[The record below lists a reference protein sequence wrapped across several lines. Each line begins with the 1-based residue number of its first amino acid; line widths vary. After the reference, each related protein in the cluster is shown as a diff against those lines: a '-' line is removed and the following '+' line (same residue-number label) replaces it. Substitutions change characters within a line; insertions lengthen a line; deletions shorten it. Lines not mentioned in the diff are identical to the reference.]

1 MMMKLNKP
9 IRFLRPSVQILYPK
23 NSERE
28 YYRLLRAMVRMLN
41 KLSLEN
47 IETLKDVLR
56 YDSTDSE
63 RISGKVLEELEV
75 SGVKA
80 EVMSGIKRVMKG
92 VDNTAK
98 DNLRRSFRN
107 CLQVDVFI
115 NDTVLLESV
124 TSEWYSQQSQHV
136 NSIVSTYTDKLATI
150 VSNAVQRGSLYKDVQ
165 KEVKDLYNIT
175 DNRAKFIARNEIGN
189 LNAVTT
195 KRRQEEAGIY
205 CYEWRTSED
214 ERVRAS
220 HAELNGDL
228 FFWNDSKIGEI
239 NGRKIYPAPKL
250 HPGMDY
256 RCRCIAIPIIDL
268 NNWNAAAVTPTG
280 EVKANKRLELSPYE
294 VKEFRFFNKF
304 DDVPDSDRVRK
315 SIIDLDADTGI
326 KFIMPVDL
334 NKKMQ
339 NLTKDELLPQ
349 IANLPEKLRERIKEV
364 RILDIYCPA
373 DEKWIEAYPGF
384 THAYAT
390 AEEYIITFWRNNR
403 EVLPEGRLQEI
414 LLHECG
420 HLLDILYSGVSSRSK
435 WLKAIEEDTK
445 IHGLPVNEYAKNSPE
460 EDFAES
466 IMIYYTY
473 GSKALAKYYPNRH
486 KILKELLKDD

>member
-1 MMMKLNKP
+1 MKQNNQIK
-9 IRFLRPSVQILYPK
+9 FLRPTVKILYPK
-23 NSERE
+23 SSERE
-28 YYRLLRAMVRMLN
+28 YYRLLRAVVRMLN
-41 KLSLEN
+41 KLSVEAV
-47 IETLKDVLR
+47 ETLKNDILR
-56 YDSTDSE
+56 NDTADSE
-63 RISGKVLEELEV
+63 RIAGKVLKEIEV
-75 SGVKA
+75 SGVKI
-80 EVMSGIKRVMKG
+80 EVMSEIKRIMQG

-98 DNLRRSFRN
+98 SNLRRSFKN

-115 NDTVLLESV
+115 NDTGLLETV
-124 TSEWYSQQSQHV
+124 TSEWYSQQSQHI

-150 VSNAVQRGSLYKDVQ
+150 VSNAVQRGYLYKDVQ
-165 KEVKDLYNIT
+165 KEIKDLYNIT

-189 LNAVTT
+189 FNAIATQ
-195 KRRQEEAGIY
+195 KRQEEAGIY

-220 HAELNGDL
+220 HAELNGNL
-228 FFWNDSKIGEI
+228 FFWHESKVGEI

-268 NNWNAAAVTPTG
+268 NNWNAAVVTPIG
-280 EVKANKRLELSPYE
+280 EVKANNRLELRPYE

-304 DDVPDSDRVRK
+304 EDVQDSERVRK

-349 IANLPEKLRERIKEV
+349 IANLPKKLRERIKEV

-403 EVLPEGRLQEI
+403 EALPEGRLQEI

>member
-1 MMMKLNKP
+1 MMKLNKP

-115 NDTVLLESV
+115 NDTVLLESE

>member
-1 MMMKLNKP
+1 MMKLNKP

-280 EVKANKRLELSPYE
+280 EVKVNKRLELSPYE

>member
-1 MMMKLNKP
+1 
-9 IRFLRPSVQILYPK
+9 
-23 NSERE
+23 
-28 YYRLLRAMVRMLN
+28 MVRMLN

-334 NKKMQ
+334 NKKVQ

-349 IANLPEKLRERIKEV
+349 IAKLPEKLRERIKEV

-403 EVLPEGRLQEI
+403 EALPEGRLQEI

>member
-1 MMMKLNKP
+1 MKLNKP

>member
-1 MMMKLNKP
+1 MMKLNKP

-23 NSERE
+23 SSERE

-304 DDVPDSDRVRK
+304 DDVPDSGRVRK
-315 SIIDLDADTGI
+315 SIIYLDADTGI

-339 NLTKDELLPQ
+339 NLTKDELVATDRK
-349 IANLPEKLRERIKEV
+349 IA
-364 RILDIYCPA
+364 
-373 DEKWIEAYPGF
+373 
-384 THAYAT
+384 
-390 AEEYIITFWRNNR
+390 
-403 EVLPEGRLQEI
+403 
-414 LLHECG
+414 
-420 HLLDILYSGVSSRSK
+420 
-435 WLKAIEEDTK
+435 
-445 IHGLPVNEYAKNSPE
+445 
-460 EDFAES
+460 
-466 IMIYYTY
+466 
-473 GSKALAKYYPNRH
+473 
-486 KILKELLKDD
+486 

>member
-1 MMMKLNKP
+1 M
-9 IRFLRPSVQILYPK
+9 
-23 NSERE
+23 
-28 YYRLLRAMVRMLN
+28 
-41 KLSLEN
+41 
-47 IETLKDVLR
+47 
-56 YDSTDSE
+56 
-63 RISGKVLEELEV
+63 LEELEV

>member
-1 MMMKLNKP
+1 MMKQNNQ
-9 IRFLRPSVQILYPK
+9 IRFLQPTVKILYPES
-23 NSERE
+23 SERE

-80 EVMSGIKRVMKG
+80 EVISGIKRVMKG

-107 CLQVDVFI
+107 CLRVDVFI
-115 NDTVLLESV
+115 NDTGLLESV
-124 TSEWYSQQSQHV
+124 TAEWYSQQSQHV
-136 NSIVSTYTDKLATI
+136 NSIVSNYTDKLATI
-150 VSNAVQRGSLYKDVQ
+150 ISNAVQRGSLYKDVQ
-165 KEVKDLYNIT
+165 KEVKNLYNIT

-214 ERVRAS
+214 ERVRVS

-228 FFWNDSKIGEI
+228 FFWHDSKVGEI

-268 NNWNAAAVTPTG
+268 NNWNAAVVTPIG

-304 DDVPDSDRVRK
+304 DDVPEIDRVRK

-326 KFIMPVDL
+326 KFIVPTDL
-334 NKKMQ
+334 DKNLQ

-349 IANLPEKLRERIKEV
+349 IANLPKKLRERIKEV

-403 EVLPEGRLQEI
+403 EALPEGRLQEI

-420 HLLDILYSGVSSRSK
+420 HLLDILYGGVSSRSK

>member
-1 MMMKLNKP
+1 MKLNKP

-205 CYEWRTSED
+205 CYECRTSED

>member
-1 MMMKLNKP
+1 
-9 IRFLRPSVQILYPK
+9 
-23 NSERE
+23 
-28 YYRLLRAMVRMLN
+28 MLN

-334 NKKMQ
+334 NKKVQ

-349 IANLPEKLRERIKEV
+349 IAKLPEKLRERIKEV

-403 EVLPEGRLQEI
+403 EALPEGRLQEI

>member
-1 MMMKLNKP
+1 MMKLNKP
-9 IRFLRPSVQILYPK
+9 IRFLRTSVQILYPK
-23 NSERE
+23 SSERE

-373 DEKWIEAYPGF
+373 DEKWIEAYQGF

-403 EVLPEGRLQEI
+403 EALPEGRLQEI

>member
-1 MMMKLNKP
+1 MKLNKP
-9 IRFLRPSVQILYPK
+9 IRFLRTSVQILYPK
-23 NSERE
+23 SSERE

-349 IANLPEKLRERIKEV
+349 IAKLPEKLRERIKEV

-403 EVLPEGRLQEI
+403 EALPEGRLQEI

>member
-1 MMMKLNKP
+1 MKLNKP

-228 FFWNDSKIGEI
+228 FCWNDSKIGEI
-239 NGRKIYPAPKL
+239 YGRKIYPAPKL

>member
-1 MMMKLNKP
+1 MKLNKP
-9 IRFLRPSVQILYPK
+9 IRFLRTSVQILYPK
-23 NSERE
+23 SSERE

-304 DDVPDSDRVRK
+304 DGVPDSDRVRK

-349 IANLPEKLRERIKEV
+349 IAKLPEKLRERIKEV

-403 EVLPEGRLQEI
+403 EALPEGRLQEI

>member
-1 MMMKLNKP
+1 
-9 IRFLRPSVQILYPK
+9 
-23 NSERE
+23 
-28 YYRLLRAMVRMLN
+28 MLFR
-41 KLSLEN
+41 S
-47 IETLKDVLR
+47 DVLR

-326 KFIMPVDL
+326 KFIIPVDL

-339 NLTKDELLPQ
+339 NLTKNELLPQ
-349 IANLPEKLRERIKEV
+349 IAKLPEKLRERIKEV

-403 EVLPEGRLQEI
+403 EALPEGRLQEI

>member
-1 MMMKLNKP
+1 MMKQNNQ
-9 IRFLRPSVQILYPK
+9 IRFLQPTVKILYPES
-23 NSERE
+23 SERE

-75 SGVKA
+75 SGVKD
-80 EVMSGIKRVMKG
+80 EVISGIKRVMKG

-98 DNLRRSFRN
+98 DNLSRSFRN

-115 NDTVLLESV
+115 NDTGFLESV

-150 VSNAVQRGSLYKDVQ
+150 ISNAVQRGSLYKDVQ
-165 KEVKDLYNIT
+165 KEVKNLYNIT

-214 ERVRAS
+214 ERVRVS

-228 FFWNDSKIGEI
+228 FFWHDSKVGEI
-239 NGRKIYPAPKL
+239 NGRKIYPASKL

-268 NNWNAAAVTPTG
+268 NNWNAAVVTPIG

-304 DDVPDSDRVRK
+304 DDVPEIDRVRK
-315 SIIDLDADTGI
+315 SIIDLDAYTGI
-326 KFIMPVDL
+326 KFIVPTDL
-334 NKKMQ
+334 DKNLQ

-349 IANLPEKLRERIKEV
+349 IANLPKKLRERIKEV

-403 EVLPEGRLQEI
+403 EALPEGRLQEI

-420 HLLDILYSGVSSRSK
+420 HLLDILYGGVSSRSK

-486 KILKELLKDD
+486 KILEELLKDD

>member
-1 MMMKLNKP
+1 MKLNKP

-23 NSERE
+23 SSERE

-165 KEVKDLYNIT
+165 
-175 DNRAKFIARNEIGN
+175 
-189 LNAVTT
+189 
-195 KRRQEEAGIY
+195 Q
-205 CYEWRTSED
+205 
-214 ERVRAS
+214 
-220 HAELNGDL
+220 
-228 FFWNDSKIGEI
+228 
-239 NGRKIYPAPKL
+239 
-250 HPGMDY
+250 
-256 RCRCIAIPIIDL
+256 
-268 NNWNAAAVTPTG
+268 
-280 EVKANKRLELSPYE
+280 
-294 VKEFRFFNKF
+294 
-304 DDVPDSDRVRK
+304 
-315 SIIDLDADTGI
+315 
-326 KFIMPVDL
+326 
-334 NKKMQ
+334 
-339 NLTKDELLPQ
+339 
-349 IANLPEKLRERIKEV
+349 
-364 RILDIYCPA
+364 
-373 DEKWIEAYPGF
+373 
-384 THAYAT
+384 
-390 AEEYIITFWRNNR
+390 
-403 EVLPEGRLQEI
+403 
-414 LLHECG
+414 
-420 HLLDILYSGVSSRSK
+420 RSK
-435 WLKAIEEDTK
+435 RSL
-445 IHGLPVNEYAKNSPE
+445 
-460 EDFAES
+460 
-466 IMIYYTY
+466 
-473 GSKALAKYYPNRH
+473 
-486 KILKELLKDD
+486 

>member
-1 MMMKLNKP
+1 MKQNNQ
-9 IRFLRPSVQILYPK
+9 IRFLRPTVKILYPK
-23 NSERE
+23 SSERE
-28 YYRLLRAMVRMLN
+28 YYRLLRAVVRMLN
-41 KLSLEN
+41 KLSVEAV
-47 IETLKDVLR
+47 ETLKNDILR
-56 YDSTDSE
+56 NDTADSE
-63 RISGKVLEELEV
+63 RIAGKVSKEIEV
-75 SGVKA
+75 SGVKT
-80 EVMSGIKRVMKG
+80 EVMSEIKRIMQG

-98 DNLRRSFRN
+98 SNLRRSFRN

-115 NDTVLLESV
+115 NDTGLLETV
-124 TSEWYSQQSQHV
+124 TSEWYSQQSQHI

-150 VSNAVQRGSLYKDVQ
+150 VSNAVQRGYLYKDVQ
-165 KEVKDLYNIT
+165 KEIKDLYNIT

-189 LNAVTT
+189 FNAIATQ
-195 KRRQEEAGIY
+195 KRQEEAGIY

-214 ERVRAS
+214 ERVRVS
-220 HAELNGDL
+220 HAELNGNL
-228 FFWNDSKIGEI
+228 FFWHESKVGEI

-268 NNWNAAAVTPTG
+268 NNWNAAVVTPIG
-280 EVKANKRLELSPYE
+280 EVKANNRLELRPYE

-304 DDVPDSDRVRK
+304 EDVQDSERVRK

-349 IANLPEKLRERIKEV
+349 IANLPKKLRERIKEV

-403 EVLPEGRLQEI
+403 EALPEGRLQEI

>member
-1 MMMKLNKP
+1 MKLNKP
-9 IRFLRPSVQILYPK
+9 IRFLRPFVQILYPK
-23 NSERE
+23 SSERE

-334 NKKMQ
+334 NKKVQ

-349 IANLPEKLRERIKEV
+349 IAKLPEKLRERIKEV

-403 EVLPEGRLQEI
+403 EALPEGRLQEI

>member
-1 MMMKLNKP
+1 MMKQNNQ
-9 IRFLRPSVQILYPK
+9 IRFLQPTVKILYPES
-23 NSERE
+23 SERE

-75 SGVKA
+75 SGVKE
-80 EVMSGIKRVMKG
+80 EVISGIKRVMKG

-115 NDTVLLESV
+115 NDTGLLESV

-150 VSNAVQRGSLYKDVQ
+150 ISNAVQRGSLYKDVQ
-165 KEVKDLYNIT
+165 KEVKNLYNIT

-214 ERVRAS
+214 ERVRVS

-228 FFWNDSKIGEI
+228 FFWHDSKVGEI

-268 NNWNAAAVTPTG
+268 NNWNAAVVTPIG

-304 DDVPDSDRVRK
+304 DDVPEIDRVRK

-326 KFIMPVDL
+326 KFIVPTDL
-334 NKKMQ
+334 DKNLQ

-349 IANLPEKLRERIKEV
+349 IVNLPKKLRERIKEV

-403 EVLPEGRLQEI
+403 EALPEGRLQEI

-420 HLLDILYSGVSSRSK
+420 HLLDILYGGVSSRSK

>member
-1 MMMKLNKP
+1 MKQNNQ
-9 IRFLRPSVQILYPK
+9 IRFLQPTVKILYPES
-23 NSERE
+23 SERE

-75 SGVKA
+75 SGVKD
-80 EVMSGIKRVMKG
+80 EVISGIKRVMKG

-98 DNLRRSFRN
+98 DNLSRSFRN

-115 NDTVLLESV
+115 NDTGFLESV

-150 VSNAVQRGSLYKDVQ
+150 ISNAVQRGSLYKDVQ
-165 KEVKDLYNIT
+165 KEVKNLYNIT

-214 ERVRAS
+214 ERVRVS

-228 FFWNDSKIGEI
+228 FFWHDSKVGEI

-256 RCRCIAIPIIDL
+256 RCLCIAIPISDL
-268 NNWNAAAVTPTG
+268 NNWNAAVVTPIG

-304 DDVPDSDRVRK
+304 DDVPEIDRVRK
-315 SIIDLDADTGI
+315 SIIDLDAYTGI
-326 KFIMPVDL
+326 KFIVPTDL
-334 NKKMQ
+334 DKNLQ

-349 IANLPEKLRERIKEV
+349 IANLPKKLRERIKEV

-403 EVLPEGRLQEI
+403 EALPEGRLQEI

-420 HLLDILYSGVSSRSK
+420 HLLDILYGGVSSRSK

-486 KILKELLKDD
+486 KILEELLKDD

>member
-1 MMMKLNKP
+1 
-9 IRFLRPSVQILYPK
+9 
-23 NSERE
+23 
-28 YYRLLRAMVRMLN
+28 
-41 KLSLEN
+41 
-47 IETLKDVLR
+47 
-56 YDSTDSE
+56 
-63 RISGKVLEELEV
+63 
-75 SGVKA
+75 
-80 EVMSGIKRVMKG
+80 
-92 VDNTAK
+92 
-98 DNLRRSFRN
+98 
-107 CLQVDVFI
+107 
-115 NDTVLLESV
+115 
-124 TSEWYSQQSQHV
+124 
-136 NSIVSTYTDKLATI
+136 
-150 VSNAVQRGSLYKDVQ
+150 
-165 KEVKDLYNIT
+165 
-175 DNRAKFIARNEIGN
+175 
-189 LNAVTT
+189 
-195 KRRQEEAGIY
+195 
-205 CYEWRTSED
+205 
-214 ERVRAS
+214 
-220 HAELNGDL
+220 
-228 FFWNDSKIGEI
+228 
-239 NGRKIYPAPKL
+239 
-250 HPGMDY
+250 MDY

-268 NNWNAAAVTPTG
+268 NNWNAAVVTPIG

-304 DDVPDSDRVRK
+304 DDVPEIDRVRK

-326 KFIMPVDL
+326 KFIVPTDL
-334 NKKMQ
+334 DKNLQ

-349 IANLPEKLRERIKEV
+349 IVNLPKKLRERIKEV

-403 EVLPEGRLQEI
+403 EALPEGRLQEI

-420 HLLDILYSGVSSRSK
+420 HLLDILYGGVSSRSK

-445 IHGLPVNEYAKNSPE
+445 IHGLPVNEYAKNSSE

>member
-1 MMMKLNKP
+1 MMKLNKP

-460 EDFAES
+460 EDFAEV
-466 IMIYYTY
+466 
-473 GSKALAKYYPNRH
+473 
-486 KILKELLKDD
+486 

>member
-1 MMMKLNKP
+1 MMMKQNNQ
-9 IRFLRPSVQILYPK
+9 IRFLQPTVKILYPES
-23 NSERE
+23 SERE

-80 EVMSGIKRVMKG
+80 EVISGIKRVMKG

-107 CLQVDVFI
+107 CLRVDVFI
-115 NDTVLLESV
+115 NDTGLLESV
-124 TSEWYSQQSQHV
+124 TAEWYSQQSQHV
-136 NSIVSTYTDKLATI
+136 NSIFSNYTDKLATI
-150 VSNAVQRGSLYKDVQ
+150 ISNAVQRGSLYKDVQ
-165 KEVKDLYNIT
+165 KEVKNLYNIT

-214 ERVRAS
+214 ERVRVS

-228 FFWNDSKIGEI
+228 FFWHDSKVGEI

-268 NNWNAAAVTPTG
+268 NNWNAAVVTPIG

-304 DDVPDSDRVRK
+304 DDVPEIDRVRK

-326 KFIMPVDL
+326 KFIVPTDL
-334 NKKMQ
+334 DKNLQ

-349 IANLPEKLRERIKEV
+349 IANLPKKLRERIKEV

-403 EVLPEGRLQEI
+403 EALPEGRLQEI

-420 HLLDILYSGVSSRSK
+420 HLLDILYGGVSSRSK

>member
-1 MMMKLNKP
+1 M
-9 IRFLRPSVQILYPK
+9 
-23 NSERE
+23 
-28 YYRLLRAMVRMLN
+28 
-41 KLSLEN
+41 
-47 IETLKDVLR
+47 
-56 YDSTDSE
+56 
-63 RISGKVLEELEV
+63 LEELEV

-326 KFIMPVDL
+326 KFIIPVDL

-339 NLTKDELLPQ
+339 NLTKNELLPQ
-349 IANLPEKLRERIKEV
+349 IAKLPEKLRERIKEV

-403 EVLPEGRLQEI
+403 EALPEGRLQEI

>member
-1 MMMKLNKP
+1 MLKQNNQ
-9 IRFLRPSVQILYPK
+9 IRFLRPTVKILYPK
-23 NSERE
+23 SSERE
-28 YYRLLRAMVRMLN
+28 YYRLLRAVVRMLN
-41 KLSLEN
+41 KLSVEAV
-47 IETLKDVLR
+47 ETLKNDILR
-56 YDSTDSE
+56 NDTADSE
-63 RISGKVLEELEV
+63 RIAGKVSKEIEV
-75 SGVKA
+75 SGVKT
-80 EVMSGIKRVMKG
+80 EVMSEIKRIMQG

-98 DNLRRSFRN
+98 SNLRRSFRN

-115 NDTVLLESV
+115 NDTGLLETV
-124 TSEWYSQQSQHV
+124 TSEWYSQQSQHI

-150 VSNAVQRGSLYKDVQ
+150 VSNAVQRGYLYKDVQ
-165 KEVKDLYNIT
+165 KEIKDLYNIT

-189 LNAVTT
+189 FNAIATQ
-195 KRRQEEAGIY
+195 KRQEEAGIY

-214 ERVRAS
+214 ERVRVS
-220 HAELNGDL
+220 HAELNGNL
-228 FFWNDSKIGEI
+228 FFWHESKVGEI

-268 NNWNAAAVTPTG
+268 NNWNAAVVTPIG
-280 EVKANKRLELSPYE
+280 EVKANNRLELRPYE

-304 DDVPDSDRVRK
+304 EDVQDSERVRK

-349 IANLPEKLRERIKEV
+349 IANLPKKLRERIKEV

-403 EVLPEGRLQEI
+403 EALPEGRLQEI

>member
-1 MMMKLNKP
+1 MTRIAEAFSNKKAFIP
-9 IRFLRPSVQILYPK
+9 FLTCGDPDLETTAEFIKVMEQAGADIIELGIPFSDPTADGPVIQGA
-23 NSERE
+23 N
-28 YYRLLRAMVRMLN
+28 LRA
-41 KLSLEN
+41 
-47 IETLKDVLR
+47 LK
-56 YDSTDSE
+56 T
-63 RISGKVLEELEV
+63 
-75 SGVKA
+75 GV
-80 EVMSGIKRVMKG
+80 
-92 VDNTAK
+92 T
-98 DNLRRSFRN
+98 
-107 CLQVDVFI
+107 
-115 NDTVLLESV
+115 
-124 TSEWYSQQSQHV
+124 
-136 NSIVSTYTDKLATI
+136 TDKI
-150 VSNAVQRGSLYKDVQ
+150 FDMVEDVQ

-334 NKKMQ
+334 NKKVQ

-349 IANLPEKLRERIKEV
+349 IAKLPEKLRERIKEV

-403 EVLPEGRLQEI
+403 EALPEGRLQEI